1 MIRGYLKG
9 AAEGYRPFVNAVVTF
24 GPDGQDFEIPMLV
37 DTGAD
42 HTVISPGDALLIS
55 LVSGIDLS
63 SLEQGS
69 SNVGVGGTAAT
80 RVADAVVRLD
90 TFSTSMSITILE
102 PPQTGRVPAIPS
114 LLGRDIIS
122 QFGLF
127 FDHQTRR
134 VLLLDRAEV
143 DALNLP

>member
-1 MIRGYLKG
+1 MIRGRLIG
-9 AAEGYRPFVNAVVTF
+9 AANQQRPFVDAILQF
-24 GPDGQDFEIPMLV
+24 SPGGPSIRLPMLV

-42 HTVISPGDALLIS
+42 RTVIAPNDARRITSIL
-55 LVSGIDLS
+55 GIGIS
-63 SLEQGS
+63 SLQRGS
-69 SNVGVGGTAAT
+69 PSTGVGGQVAT
-80 RVADAVVRLD
+80 RVANVVLRLD
-90 TFSTSMSITILE
+90 TFSTSMTITILE